1 MNGRGSLVE
10 SGEARGE
17 QYSLA
22 KILGIWA
29 LAAAP
34 MGILGWIA
42 FPLLAPDFESAPL
55 GSGVT
60 RVVLLTLGLVWLFVL
75 SMIIVR
81 REEGDLRWATIKRRL
96 RLNTPRDPATGVPRA
111 RLWLWVVPFLVAVV
125 VFEGVLTSPI
135 QNAWV
140 SVFPFF
146 AESQG
151 YSFDAIFESQEIL
164 ERLVGAWWFFALFV
178 IYAVFNTILGKEFSF
193 SGRAL
198 AQDGRCVRTRE
209 LGGKQCT
216 LRSLSRSPALG
227 NTGLDPQRSFVHLPC
242 LSL

>member
-1 MNGRGSLVE
+1 
-10 SGEARGE
+10 
-17 QYSLA
+17 
-22 KILGIWA
+22 
-29 LAAAP
+29 
-34 MGILGWIA
+34 
-42 FPLLAPDFESAPL
+42 
-55 GSGVT
+55 
-60 RVVLLTLGLVWLFVL
+60 
-75 SMIIVR
+75 MIIVR

-178 IYAVFNTILGKEFSF
+178 IYAVFNTILGEEFSF

-198 AQDGRCVRTRE
+198 AQDGRCVRTRK

-216 LRSLSRSPALG
+216 LRCLSRSPALG

>member
-1 MNGRGSLVE
+1 
-10 SGEARGE
+10 
-17 QYSLA
+17 
-22 KILGIWA
+22 
-29 LAAAP
+29 
-34 MGILGWIA
+34 
-42 FPLLAPDFESAPL
+42 
-55 GSGVT
+55 
-60 RVVLLTLGLVWLFVL
+60 
-75 SMIIVR
+75 MIIVR

-178 IYAVFNTILGKEFSF
+178 IYAVFNTILGEEFSF

-209 LGGKQCT
+209 LGGEQRT
-216 LRSLSRSPALG
+216 IRSLSRSPALG
-227 NTGLDPQRSFVHLPC
+227 NTGLVFHRTFVHLPC
-242 LSL
+242 LSLQEYMDVYHPALRTERVLRLLGAWGRVGVSLEGANFRELRKAEVQLRRISLIRASVK

>member
-1 MNGRGSLVE
+1 
-10 SGEARGE
+10 
-17 QYSLA
+17 
-22 KILGIWA
+22 
-29 LAAAP
+29 
-34 MGILGWIA
+34 
-42 FPLLAPDFESAPL
+42 
-55 GSGVT
+55 
-60 RVVLLTLGLVWLFVL
+60 
-75 SMIIVR
+75 
-81 REEGDLRWATIKRRL
+81 
-96 RLNTPRDPATGVPRA
+96 
-111 RLWLWVVPFLVAVV
+111 LWVVPFLVAVV

-178 IYAVFNTILGKEFSF
+178 IYAVFNTILGGVSL
-193 SGRAL
+193 SGRIA
-198 AQDGRCVRTRE
+198 AQDGRCFRTRQ
-209 LGGKQCT
+209 LGGKRYT

-227 NTGLDPQRSFVHLPC
+227 NTGLGYHRTFVHLPC